1 MQHVHVLAGPL
12 DAHQLDKYTGR
23 RCYLSPTSLRRGEMI
38 ELLPGVPDSPLSV
51 FLCKAELYECPGE
64 AIAAALP
71 AQSKIMRQEK
81 LVQTR

>member
-1 MQHVHVLAGPL
+1 MQHVLAGPL

-38 ELLPGVPDSPLSV
+38 ELLPGVPDSLLSV
-51 FLCKAELYECPGE
+51 FLCKSELYECPAE

-71 AQSKIMRQEK
+71 AKSKILRQER
-81 LVQTR
+81 LVQAS

>member
-1 MQHVHVLAGPL
+1 MQHVLAGPL

-23 RCYLSPTSLRRGEMI
+23 RCFLSPTSLRRGEMI
-38 ELLPGVPDSPLSV
+38 ELLPGDSESCLSV
-51 FLCKAELYECPGE
+51 FRCKSEFYECPPE

-71 AQSKIMRQEK
+71 AQSKAVREEK

>member
-1 MQHVHVLAGPL
+1 MQHVLAGPL

-38 ELLPGVPDSPLSV
+38 ELLPGVADSLVSI
-51 FLCKAELYECPGE
+51 FLCKSELYECPPE

-71 AQSKIMRQEK
+71 AQSKVVREEK
-81 LVQTR
+81 FVQTR